1 MKFWN
6 NILLSTVL
14 VLFIVAIVTFIIV
27 LTYGTGITN
36 LISTIKVGSLT
47 DIISSLS
54 TLGTLVIA
62 FLAYKSAPRWIR
74 EKQNEEGFNHVS
86 SMLRD
91 YDNIVLELTDIY
103 WDVSSS
109 ASYLNNTQEIR
120 EKINKGTANY
130 FLLESKLKACKRWK
144 IEPPHEV
151 ETHFNI
157 ILQFYSKASEVAA
170 SYQFSDFNQTYQ
182 LQNDLTGIRDEIIND
197 REFFLR
203 DIDDIFKFQHLK

>member
-14 VLFIVAIVTFIIV
+14 VLFIVAIVTFIKV
-27 LTYGTGITN
+27 LGYGTGITN
-36 LISTIKVGSLT
+36 LISTIEVGSLT

-62 FLAYKSAPRWIR
+62 YLAYKSAPLWIR

-91 YDNIVLELTDIY
+91 YDSIVLELRNIY
-103 WDVSSS
+103 WDVFPGAITVS
-109 ASYLNNTQEIR
+109 NQQEIR
-120 EKINKGTANY
+120 NNINKCTENY
-130 FLLESKLKACKRWK
+130 FSLESKLKACKRWK
-144 IEPPHEV
+144 IEYPLEV
-151 ETHFNI
+151 ETHFKK
-157 ILQFYSKASEVAA
+157 ILDFYSKALDVAA
-170 SYQFSDFNQTYQ
+170 IQQFGDYNRAFQ
-182 LQNDLTGIRDEIIND
+182 LQQDLTGIRDEIIND

-203 DIDDIFKFQHLK
+203 DIDDIFKFQQ

>member
-14 VLFIVAIVTFIIV
+14 VLFIVAIVTFIKV
-27 LTYGTGITN
+27 LGYGTGITN
-36 LISTIKVGSLT
+36 LISTIEVGSLT

-62 FLAYKSAPRWIR
+62 YLAYKSAPLWIR

-91 YDNIVLELTDIY
+91 YDSIVLELRNIY
-103 WDVSSS
+103 WDVFPGAITVS
-109 ASYLNNTQEIR
+109 NQQEIR
-120 EKINKGTANY
+120 NNINKCTENY
-130 FLLESKLKACKRWK
+130 FSLESKLKACKRWK
-144 IEPPHEV
+144 IEYPLEV
-151 ETHFNI
+151 ETHFKK
-157 ILQFYSKASEVAA
+157 ILDFYSKALDVAA
-170 SYQFSDFNQTYQ
+170 IQQFGDYNREFQ
-182 LQNDLTGIRDEIIND
+182 LQQDLTGIRDEIIND

-203 DIDDIFKFQHLK
+203 DIDNIFKFQQ